1 MGKTAGRLNRP
12 VHYPSLMHV
21 IGKGLRF
28 PEGPVWCAD
37 GSLLVVEMFGERV
50 TRISPDGATSV
61 VAEVPGGPN
70 GLAECADGSLIVCN
84 NGGAFTPIDLGE
96 LLLPGPFD
104 PSRYTGGRI
113 ERVDPVTGAVTRL
126 YDSCGGHPLRAPND
140 LVLDGH
146 GGFYFTDHGI
156 RHERQGDRTSI
167 YYAKLDGS
175 AINEVVFPAEAPN
188 GIGLSPDGARLY
200 YAETHTA
207 RVWVRD
213 IVAPGEVKP
222 VTPFDTHHLL
232 WASPTLVYLDSLAV
246 DGDGNVCVATIA
258 PVGGVTVISPD
269 GRSVR
274 RVESGDVMTTNV
286 CFGGPEL
293 RTSYITRS
301 GLGDVAVV
309 PWASAGLALH
319 R

>member
-1 MGKTAGRLNRP
+1 M
-12 VHYPSLMHV
+12 HYPSLVDV

-37 GSLLVVEMFGERV
+37 GSLLVVEMFGERI
-50 TRISPDGATSV
+50 TRVARDGATSV

-84 NGGAFTPIDLGE
+84 NGGSFTPIDLGG

-113 ERVDPVTGAVTRL
+113 ERVDPTTGAVTRL
-126 YDSCGGHPLRAPND
+126 YDSCDGHPLRGPND
-140 LVLDGH
+140 LVLDAH

-156 RHERQGDRTSI
+156 RHERQGDRTAI

-188 GIGLSPDGARLY
+188 GIGLSPDGTKLY

-207 RVWVRD
+207 RVWVRE

-232 WASPTLVYLDSLAV
+232 WVSPTLAYLDSLAV

-258 PVGGVTVISPD
+258 PVGGITVISPD
-269 GRSVR
+269 GRHVR
-274 RVESGDVMTTNV
+274 HVESGDVMTTNV
-286 CFGGPEL
+286 CFGGPGL
-293 RTSYITRS
+293 HTAYITRS